1 MKSFLSASGHFI
13 IALTIT
19 ATMAIYVGLNQHSA
33 PPIVTVT
40 PSPNPLLPH
49 PPEILIPTPSANQI
63 DSGNVSKN
71 NDLPLTSPSNPLI
84 TTKSSLTEIP
94 THFSY
99 REENSKNLVEI
110 GVYFDRVAYLSRDAA
125 KAFKQMQLDAK
136 KQGIELAPISGF
148 RSIADQEKLF
158 QRQIQRQGSPKA
170 AERLSAPPGFSEHHT
185 GYAMDI
191 SDGNNHD
198 TDLKVA
204 FDSTDAYHW
213 LQTYA
218 GQYGFELSFPK
229 NNSQG
234 VSYEPWHWRFVG
246 SPIAKEIFQA
256 ARTEPN
262 R

>member
-1 MKSFLSASGHFI
+1 MKSFFLTFRYFI
-13 IALTIT
+13 IAITIT
-19 ATMAIYVGLNQHSA
+19 TAMAIYVGLNQHSS
-33 PPIVTVT
+33 PPIATIT
-40 PSPNPLLPH
+40 PYPSPLLPNT
-49 PPEILIPTPSANQI
+49 PEVLIPNLSANQI
-63 DSGNVSKN
+63 DSGNVNKD
-71 NDLPLTSPSNPLI
+71 NDLLSTPPSSPLI
-84 TTKSSLTEIP
+84 AAKSSPTEIP

-99 REENSKNLVEI
+99 QEENSKNLVEI

-125 KAFKQMQLDAK
+125 TAFKQMQLVAK
-136 KQGIELAPISGF
+136 KGGIELVPISGF

-213 LQTYA
+213 LQTYG